1 MLLNLTQRW
10 RQPRTRA
17 LLGGVALIYLLV
29 GMLMPYVSE
38 WKNNMALLRFG
49 VYIYIVD
56 SAAVVI
62 YQCGARSN
70 SLMQFRHKLYKYT
83 MNAAISNDLSS
94 LHAVQTVLVCTVA
107 SQSVYVIELKF
118 SLTEEK
124 LDQEARV

>member
-17 LLGGVALIYLLV
+17 LLGGVALIYISADGHANAVRLHAFNA
-29 GMLMPYVSE
+29 
-38 WKNNMALLRFG
+38 WKNNMAFLRFG

-70 SLMQFRHKLYKYT
+70 SLMQSRHKLY
-83 MNAAISNDLSS
+83 ISIL
-94 LHAVQTVLVCTVA
+94 
-107 SQSVYVIELKF
+107 
-118 SLTEEK
+118 
-124 LDQEARV
+124 